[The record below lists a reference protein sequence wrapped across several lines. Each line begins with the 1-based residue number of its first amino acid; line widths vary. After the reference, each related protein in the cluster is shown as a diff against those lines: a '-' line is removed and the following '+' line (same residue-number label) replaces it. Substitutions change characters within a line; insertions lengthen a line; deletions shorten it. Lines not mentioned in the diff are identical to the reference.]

1 MSDHLSSALLN
12 ALADGEFAGNELAS
26 VTEHLHGC
34 STCTSRALEQ
44 SLLKSATARAGWRYA
59 LPDHIRERM
68 ERLVSTQNS
77 SSRATERTSS
87 LRPPANRSAERSK
100 WLGWAVAAALLV
112 SAGGLALVERNGSRT
127 ETVAG
132 ERAALVTEVGD
143 QHSAIWAANLPPQ
156 VLSSDRHTVKPW
168 FQGKIPFSFNLPE
181 NLPNDT
187 KLDGAN
193 LVYLHNRPA
202 AQLLYSIGKHRVS
215 VLGSQKQDAP
225 PMSVQTERSGFHV
238 TGFATDDLEVVAIS
252 DVDP

>member
-77 SSRATERTSS
+77 SRRATERTSS

-112 SAGGLALVERNGSRT
+112 LAGGLAVGGRNGRPT
-127 ETVAG
+127 QTGAG
-132 ERAALVTEVGD
+132 GRAAAGAGVGE
-143 QHSAIWAANLPPQ
+143 
-156 VLSSDRHTVKPW
+156 T
-168 FQGKIPFSFNLPE
+168 
-181 NLPNDT
+181 
-187 KLDGAN
+187 
-193 LVYLHNRPA
+193 
-202 AQLLYSIGKHRVS
+202 
-215 VLGSQKQDAP
+215 
-225 PMSVQTERSGFHV
+225 
-238 TGFATDDLEVVAIS
+238 
-252 DVDP
+252 